1 MPRSKHRRKAG
12 GKAIKRPGHGKPPR
26 EMPLSADTIAF
37 MRFGEIYRVPFHA
50 AWPDHQAG
58 YMVDLVSDA
67 GFDSITRTFH
77 AVSRD
82 KLFAEFMEPL
92 EEEEDGSPVAF
103 TLDEATA
110 ALAFLVE
117 QDMVVVDGDQVL
129 IPPRFVDAFYHSPAS
144 DGSISAVSVG

>member
-12 GKAIKRPGHGKPPR
+12 GKAIKRPGHGKAVR

-67 GFDSITRTFH
+67 DFDSVTRTFH
-77 AVSRD
+77 AVPRD
-82 KLFAEFMEPL
+82 KLFAKFMEPL
-92 EEEEDGSPVAF
+92 EEEDGSSVAF
-103 TLDEATA
+103 TLDEAAA

-117 QDMVVVDGDQVL
+117 QCMVVVDC
-129 IPPRFVDAFYHSPAS
+129 
-144 DGSISAVSVG
+144 SIRGRQSTSRTHC

>member
-12 GKAIKRPGHGKPPR
+12 GKAIKRPGHGKPVR
-26 EMPLSADTIAF
+26 EMPLPADTIAF
-37 MRFGEIYRVPFHA
+37 VRFGEIYRVPFHA

-58 YMVDLVSDA
+58 YMADLVSDA
-67 GFDSITRTFH
+67 GFDSATRTFH
-77 AVSRD
+77 DVPKD

-92 EEEEDGSPVAF
+92 EEEDGSDAAF

-144 DGSISAVSVG
+144 DGPISAVSVG